1 MVLKPRRPSLAAGVG
16 PGGLLRMSKSKFS
29 RLFIINVSMN
39 NGSSVSMFLS

>member
-29 RLFIINVSMN
+29 GPFIIHVSVN
-39 NGSSVSMFLS
+39 NGSSVNVFLS